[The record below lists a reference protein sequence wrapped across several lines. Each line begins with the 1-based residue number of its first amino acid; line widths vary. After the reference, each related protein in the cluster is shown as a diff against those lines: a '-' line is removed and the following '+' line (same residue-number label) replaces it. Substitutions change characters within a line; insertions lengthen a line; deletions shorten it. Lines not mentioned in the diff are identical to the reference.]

1 MFENGFWNTVFGGI
15 TGAAK
20 WLGENQGAATLMGGV
35 LQSVSGYYTQKQ
47 QAKDLLRQQRELLNL
62 KDEMQSKYSAVP
74 EVDSGYGGLVVDE
87 APNLANGGI
96 LTELKKRSERKEG

>member
-1 MFENGFWNTVFGGI
+1 MSFWDSAWGAI
-15 TGAAK
+15 TEAANWMEK
-20 WLGENQGAATLMGGV
+20 NQAATNLMGSV
-35 LQSVSGYYTQKQ
+35 LQGTAGYFLQKEQ
-47 QAKDLLRQQRELLNL
+47 NKNLMRQQRELLNL

-96 LTELKKRSERKEG
+96 LTELKKRSEKKEG

>member
-1 MFENGFWNTVFGGI
+1 MSFWDSAWSVI
-15 TGAAK
+15 TESAK
-20 WLGENQGAATLMGGV
+20 WMEKNQVATNLMGSV
-35 LQSVSGYYTQKQ
+35 LQGTAGYFLQKE
-47 QAKDLLRQQRELLNL
+47 QAKNQMRQQRELLNL

-96 LTELKKRSERKEG
+96 LTELKKRSEKKEG